1 MNAVRNCL
9 ITALVYNGYYKV
21 INMDIELIKL
31 EYQGKNITIIPTAH
45 VSKNSAELVART
57 IDEIHPDTIC
67 VELDK
72 DRLESLRNPDKF
84 KNTDITKIIKE
95 KRVGY
100 MLANIILANYQKKL
114 AGKLGTRSGGEM
126 ITAINKADET
136 GADLVLADRSIQT
149 TFKRTWRKLTFK
161 DRMKLL
167 NVIISSLFS
176 NEEISEEELN
186 NLQQSEAL
194 TAALREVSKAFPS
207 VAEVLITER
216 DKYLAYK
223 IKTAPGTNI
232 VAVMGA
238 AHTIGVQKYLYEDY
252 DIADFEVIPPKSTAS
267 KIASWILP
275 VTILLVIL
283 LSFSKDKEIG
293 LQQIKTWILFNGTCS
308 ALGSLL
314 ARGHIISIIVA
325 FLAAPITSLNP
336 LLAAGWFAGLTE
348 AYIRK
353 PTVEDFS
360 KVSDDLNSVKSFF
373 SNRVLRIL
381 LLVILANLGSTIGT
395 LISSLNIFSS
405 LIEKL

>member
-1 MNAVRNCL
+1 MNAVRNCHDA
-9 ITALVYNGYYKV
+9 ALGYNDYYKV

-31 EYQGKNITIIPTAH
+31 EYQGKNITVIPTAH
-45 VSKNSAELVART
+45 VSRNSAELVART
-57 IDEIHPDTIC
+57 IDEINPDTIC

-72 DRLESLRNPDKF
+72 DRLESLKNPDKF

-114 AGKLGTRSGGEM
+114 AGKLGTKSGGEM
-126 ITAINKADET
+126 ITAINKAEEK
-136 GADLVLADRSIQT
+136 GANLVLADRSVQT
-149 TFKRTWRKLTFK
+149 TFKRTWRKLTFR

-167 NVIISSLFS
+167 NVIVSSMFE
-176 NEEISEEELN
+176 NEDISEDELK

-223 IKTAPGTNI
+223 LKNAPGNNI

-238 AHTIGVQKYLYEDY
+238 AHTIGVQKYINEDY
-252 DIADFEVIPPKSTAS
+252 DIRDFDVIPPKSTAS

-275 VTILLVIL
+275 VTILLIIL

-293 LQQIKTWILFNGTCS
+293 LQQIKAWILFNGTCS
-308 ALGSLL
+308 ALGTLL
-314 ARGHIISIIVA
+314 AGGHILSILVA

-353 PTVEDFS
+353 PTVDDFS
-360 KVSDDLNSVKSFF
+360 KLSDDLNSLKSFF

-381 LLVILANLGSTIGT
+381 LLVIMANLGSTIGT
-395 LISSLNIFSS
+395 FISSLSIFSS
-405 LIEKL
+405 LIDKL